1 MDDVYVENGDNHFM
15 GFDTRLHPTL
25 LPAGV
30 VQVSENMRLDNLNAT
45 VRKGIDRISNDV
57 ITEGNALTLPFAL
70 GSSIPLSTIDA
81 YDSIG
86 IATLTNAPSPAIT
99 NNDTLEVTGASDA
112 EYNSHSSWFSVG
124 GLNYL
129 YILDGT
135 PASDPAVLGSQTS
148 PDFPL
153 ASPVEALKPGVEY
166 KITTYNSPDDFTN
179 IGASANQVNEVFT
192 ATSDA
197 EPTNWTGASVLTRT
211 TLTASGLLGLVTD
224 GVFATCLFSDVET
237 NKEYVAMATSTKCI
251 LVNPDDTGNPINIAY
266 GTDLILEP
274 SDASDIVQVNNGLLI
289 NMGKLKKAIEWDGN
303 VSSVADHRAAD
314 VTVASNV
321 VTVTLGATHDFHV
334 GDNMLVSGAT
344 PSDFNGTFPI
354 TAITS
359 TTFTYALTLGD
370 QTATGTILVSKVA
383 TFEEVADTNVTG
395 FLSMPKADFSTYHPF
410 ARLIVPLRVLEL
422 DIDTSL
428 TSVGTTATAT
438 TTYNHGL
445 QVGDRITMTGAA
457 NPEYN
462 GIKEILTTGD
472 KTYTYAITGTP
483 TSPDTGASITCE
495 IDVRDQFIISDIYDH
510 RTYDPVNNLFRINRG
525 AADQL
530 ISFLVFQEDNLVA
543 LYQRS
548 IHIISG
554 LNTAELNDSQVR
566 QVTSEV
572 GCIARKTATIVGNK
586 MIFLSEHGVYMLE
599 ITPELNLRGVDVPLS
614 FDIQDEFR
622 GLNYDF
628 IDKSVGIYF
637 NNRYYI
643 AVPSSGSERNDV
655 VYIYNF
661 LNKKWESKDT
671 FVGSSNYID
680 NWVICQKDGQD
691 RLFASSVEGALQLY
705 EELELDEIPII
716 EAGPFVNTEI
726 AGKLTTRRYVGGS
739 NNTVKKFNRG
749 TVNFEVGTSD
759 AFTVTATTENPETS
773 VTGLTEVA
781 TADEDK
787 HKRFRIN
794 KRGTGV
800 ELEVNT
806 TVGRPTIRSISAES
820 TETQRANKSF
830 E

>member
-70 GSSIPLSTIDA
+70 GSSIPISTIDA
-81 YDSIG
+81 YDSVG
-86 IATLTNAPSPAIT
+86 VATLTNIPSPAIT

-112 EYNSHSSWFSVG
+112 EYNSHSIWYG
-124 GLNYL
+124 GGVQWI
-129 YILDGT
+129 YILDGA
-135 PASDPAVLGSQTS
+135 PASNPAVLGSQNS

-495 IDVRDQFIISDIYDH
+495 IDVRDQFIVSDIYDH

-530 ISFLVFQEDNLVA
+530 ISFLIFQEDNLVV

-554 LNTAELNDSQVR
+554 LNTAALNDSQVR

-586 MIFLSEHGVYMLE
+586 MIFLSEQGVYMLE

-655 VYIYNF
+655 VYVYNF

-705 EELELDEIPII
+705 EELELDKIPII

-726 AGKLTTRRYVGGS
+726 AGRLTTRRYVGGS

-800 ELEVNT
+800 ELDINT